1 MPTSVLSISRFWRS
15 RDGATAVEFA
25 LMVPILLMAVSGITE
40 LGSYFQQVAVVE
52 KGLRSAAMY
61 AARSAL
67 PLDSATLKTVETIA
81 RTGQTSGGSDLV
93 GGWGVDSAKLTVTVT
108 DVTTGGVTVSVIR
121 VAASLPYTPVV
132 PVFDQLEALRSL
144 TISATQEQVHIG
156 G

>member
-1 MPTSVLSISRFWRS
+1 MPTSASWISRFWRQ
-15 RDGATAVEFA
+15 RGGAIAVEFA

-40 LGSYFQQVAVVE
+40 LGAFFQQVGVVE

-61 AARSAL
+61 AARSDL
-67 PLDSATLKTVETIA
+67 PLSASTLKTVETIA

-93 GGWGVDSAKLTVTVT
+93 AGWSHDSAKLAVNVS
-108 DVTTGGVTVSVIR
+108 DVTTGGATVSVIQL
-121 VAASLPYTPVV
+121 VATLPYTPVI
-132 PVFDQLEALRSL
+132 PVFDQLAALRNL